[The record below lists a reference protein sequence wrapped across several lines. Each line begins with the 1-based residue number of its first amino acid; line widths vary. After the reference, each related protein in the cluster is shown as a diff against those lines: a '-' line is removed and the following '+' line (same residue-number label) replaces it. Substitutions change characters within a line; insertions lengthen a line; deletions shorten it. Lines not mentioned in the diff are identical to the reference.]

1 MDPVFTHIVSYCMA
15 LLFAVAAVHKLRAPA
30 VFRASLQAYR
40 LLPRILLAPAAWALI
55 TLELLAAVMVL
66 GAATRVAGFAI
77 LTGLLILYAAAIGIN
92 LYRGRTDIDCGCN
105 GPASRQPISGWLVLR
120 NLFLAALALLL
131 AVTAPASRVLN
142 WLDWLTIAFG
152 VLVSAGLYLGF
163 NQLTVQAS
171 RLAWLRDNT

>member
-1 MDPVFTHIVSYCMA
+1 VDPVFTHIISCCVA

-30 VFRASLQAYR
+30 VFRASMQAYR
-40 LLPRILLAPAAWALI
+40 LLPEILLAPAAGVLI
-55 TLELLAAVMVL
+55 TLELLAAVMALV
-66 GAATRVAGFAI
+66 AATRVAGLGI
-77 LTGLLILYAAAIGIN
+77 LAGLLMLYAGAIGIN

-105 GPASRQPISGWLVLR
+105 GPASKQTISGWLVLR
-120 NLFLAALALLL
+120 NLLLAALALL
-131 AVTAPASRVLN
+131 AITAPANRALN

-163 NQLTVQAS
+163 NQLTVQAP

>member
-30 VFRASLQAYR
+30 VFKASMQAYG
-40 LLPRILLAPAAWALI
+40 LLPGILLAPAACTLI
-55 TLELLAAVMVL
+55 TLELLAAIMVL
-66 GAATRVAGFAI
+66 VAATRVAGLGI
-77 LTGLLILYAAAIGIN
+77 LAGLLLLYAAAIGIN

-120 NLFLAALALLL
+120 NLLLAALVLLL
-131 AVTAPASRVLN
+131 ALTAPASRALN

-152 VLVSAGLYLGF
+152 VLVSTGLYLGF

-171 RLAWLRDNT
+171 RLTWLRDNT